1 VNGDGVADLIVSPGA
16 GQSSRVRVFDGKTL
30 ATLEDFTTGD
40 PTFLGGVFVGG
51 H

>member
-1 VNGDGVADLIVSPGA
+1 
-16 GQSSRVRVFDGKTL
+16 VFDGKAL
-30 ATLEDFTTGD
+30 AALEDFTTGA